1 MRASIRGADE
11 SGSGSILVA
20 IWMTVLVV
28 VASGV
33 ALLASLL
40 NLRVQVAAA
49 ADLAAL
55 AAAGATLSEPAS
67 ACGRA
72 REVAMANGARLGSC
86 QVDGTEAWVVAEA
99 AATHRVT
106 SVLGRGVPTLR
117 ARAHAELVPGGP
129 SLSGESARDQGQS

>member
-1 MRASIRGADE
+1 MRASVRGIDE
-11 SGSGSILVA
+11 TGSGSILVV

-28 VASGV
+28 VASAV

-40 NLRVQVAAA
+40 NVRVQVAAA

-55 AAAGATLSEPAS
+55 AAAGAMLSEPAA

-72 REVAMANGARLGSC
+72 QEIVTANGARLDSC
-86 QVDGTEAWVVAEA
+86 RVDGTQAWVVAEA
-99 AATHRVT
+99 AAPPRAAAM
-106 SVLGRGVPTLR
+106 LGRGVPALR

-129 SLSGESARDQGQS
+129 TLSVESSHDQG